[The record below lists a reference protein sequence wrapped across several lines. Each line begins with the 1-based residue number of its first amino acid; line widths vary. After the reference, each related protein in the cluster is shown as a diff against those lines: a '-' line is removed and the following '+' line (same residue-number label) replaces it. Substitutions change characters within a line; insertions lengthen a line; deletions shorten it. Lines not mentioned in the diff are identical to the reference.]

1 MEDET
6 LIWFQDAEETGQFT
20 SWEGFVRALH
30 TRFGAL
36 AYDDLMEAL
45 TKLRQV
51 SSVSN
56 YKAQFEALS
65 NRIKELF
72 EKHKLSCFLSGLKD
86 EMRFLLRCSIHK
98 LLILLSDL
106 QKYKRNIY
114 LVTRELLNHG

>member
-1 MEDET
+1 M
-6 LIWFQDAEETGQFT
+6 
-20 SWEGFVRALH
+20 RALH

-36 AYDDLMEAL
+36 AYDDPMEAL

-65 NRIKELF
+65 NRIKELS

-86 EMRFLLRCSIHK
+86 EICFPDKMFNPQTLNSAFGLV
-98 LLILLSDL
+98 
-106 QKYKRNIY
+106 KYKRNIY